1 MNKVVLIGR
10 ICNDIELRYTGN
22 NTPVATFTIA
32 VNRQFTN
39 QEGEREADFINCVV
53 WRKQAENLK
62 NYMSKGSQIAVEG
75 SIQTRS
81 YDDANGNKR
90 YITEIVANNIEF
102 LESKKVNANE
112 RNETQEENKS
122 QTNPY
127 EEFGK
132 ELEYRQMEQDRMWED
147 DNGLPF

>member
-102 LESKKVNANE
+102 LESKKE
-112 RNETQEENKS
+112 QKEEKQEE
-122 QTNPY
+122 NPY